1 MFQRIGKKRQAKFL
15 SANEVEE
22 KPDFRNLGVKKRQVG
37 NLDPELSNQENF
49 SANE

>member
-1 MFQRIGKKRQAKFL
+1 MEKRGKQNF
-15 SANEVEE
+15 SAPMKLKEARFSE
-22 KPDFRNLGVKKRQVG
+22 FGCKKRQVG